1 MTEPTQEEKQKLM
14 FDERLNARFREASHQ
29 AFLDVPELRSIVV
42 IYDYYRDLNDMP
54 DVSKGLWL
62 SAEGGP
68 VKPIDSMM
76 GSYGAVIQS
85 AAHILNDLFQR
96 HAELQISLTELSKQ
110 ILEKQK
116 ELTALKG
123 GKQ

>member
-1 MTEPTQEEKQKLM
+1 MSDTQQTDEQKLM
-14 FDERLNARFREASHQ
+14 FDERLNARFRDTAHIS
-29 AFLDVPELRSIVV
+29 FLDVPELRSIVV
-42 IYDYYRDLNDMP
+42 IYDYYRNLNDLP
-54 DVSKGLWL
+54 NVSKGLWL

-96 HAELQISLTELSKQ
+96 HAELQTSLTELSKQ

-116 ELTALKG
+116 QLAELKG
-123 GKQ
+123 GTK

>member
-1 MTEPTQEEKQKLM
+1 MNDSQQTDEQKLM
-14 FDERLNARFREASHQ
+14 FDEKLNARFRDAAHVS
-29 AFLDVPELRSIVV
+29 FLDVPELRSIVV
-42 IYDYYRDLNDMP
+42 IYDYYRNLNDLP
-54 DVSKGLWL
+54 NVSKGLWL

-96 HAELQISLTELSKQ
+96 HAELQVSLTELSKQ

-116 ELTALKG
+116 ELADLKG
-123 GKQ
+123 GK

>member
-1 MTEPTQEEKQKLM
+1 MNDPGQKEQQKLM
-14 FDERLNARFREASHQ
+14 FDERLNARFREAAHLS
-29 AFLDVPELRSIVV
+29 FLNVPELRSIVV
-42 IYDYYRDLNDMP
+42 IYDYYRNLNDLP
-54 DVSKGLWL
+54 NVSKGLWL

-96 HAELQISLTELSKQ
+96 HAELQLSLTELSKQ

-116 ELTALKG
+116 ELAGLSGDRK
-123 GKQ
+123 